1 MRLSFLAPEIIEAII
16 AGRVPPSMTGKA
28 LMGLH
33 DLPIEWSRQ
42 RRVLHIA

>member
-16 AGRVPPSMTGKA
+16 AGKVPTSISAKA

-42 RRVLHIA
+42 QRVLHIA